1 MTTNSIRKPWCRAEI
16 MMIRLVAGSMT
27 VDRIGQLIGRTGP
40 AVRTKAREFGIC
52 LRLHGIFHQSVKY
65 PASDVQLSRELHES
79 GLNAR
84 TIAEKIEIPVSAVR
98 QFIYF
103 ERRVSL

>member
-1 MTTNSIRKPWCRAEI
+1 MTKKSIRKTWCRAEI
-16 MMIRLVAGSMT
+16 MMIKLVAGRMT
-27 VDRIGQLIGRTGP
+27 VDRIGLLIGRTGA
-40 AVRTKAREFGIC
+40 AVRTKAREIGIC
-52 LRLHGIFHQSVKY
+52 LRLRGIYHQSVKY
-65 PASDVQLSRELHES
+65 PATDVQLSRELHES

-84 TIAEKIEIPVSAVR
+84 TIAEKMEIPISAVR